1 LTSLDFF
8 LVPHLKTV
16 EFINPIDNLQ
26 ELQRVIEGATA
37 NAEFELLT
45 DSFTNLDRQN

>member
-1 LTSLDFF
+1 

-16 EFINPIDNLQ
+16 ELRNPIDNLQ
-26 ELQRVIEGATA
+26 ELQRVIEDATA
-37 NAEFELLT
+37 NAGFELLT